1 MRRQS
6 TIQRGNRRKARA
18 WRQLTAACCLTLWTG
33 SSAFAGSGD
42 MSDSELRDAV
52 ARAARS
58 TPSFSDNYEAEIWLR
73 DMARRLENKIKDP
86 KDRVKFLSQVHYEA
100 RLANLP
106 PELVLAVIEIE
117 SNFNRWAISKAGA
130 QGLMQVMPFW
140 LEQIGRPRDNLFHPE
155 TNLRLGCTIL
165 RFYIDKERGN
175 LIRALGR
182 YNGSL
187 GSFDYPNLVL
197 TALRKR
203 WYRP

>member
-1 MRRQS
+1 MLNIPGAQVCR
-6 TIQRGNRRKARA
+6 TLTRKHWSGLA
-18 WRQLTAACCLTLWTG
+18 LACGLLLG
-33 SSAFAGSGD
+33 SGLACAGSGD
-42 MSDSELRDAV
+42 INDQALREAV
-52 ARAARS
+52 AKAART
-58 TPSFSDNYEAEIWLR
+58 TPSFIDNYEAEVWLR
-73 DMARRLENKIKDP
+73 DMARRLENKIRDP
-86 KDRVKFLSQVHYEA
+86 KDRINFLSQVHYEA

-117 SNFNRWAISKAGA
+117 SNFNRWALSKAGA

-140 LEQIGRPRDNLFHPE
+140 LEQIGRPRDNLFHAE

-165 RFYIDKERGN
+165 RYYIDKERGN